1 MTISQVAHDHGL
13 FICCRQNI
21 GGILQKRAATSV
33 GNVGGTAPLSDLGG
47 ASFIFCLHPARTS
60 ERVSE
65 LCPGAPGGLI
75 YGLCLLLIRPRAYAD
90 VREHGVRPPGRA
102 AAV

>member
-1 MTISQVAHDHGL
+1 MTAVCS
-13 FICCRQNI
+13 FCCRRNI
-21 GGILQKRAATSV
+21 GGIRKRPATSV
-33 GNVGGTAPLSDLGG
+33 GNVGGTAPLSGLGG

-60 ERVSE
+60 ERISE

-75 YGLCLLLIRPRAYAD
+75 YGLCVLLIRPRAYA
-90 VREHGVRPPGRA
+90 VRLPGLA

>member
-1 MTISQVAHDHGL
+1 MTISRVARDHGL
-13 FICCRQNI
+13 FSYCRQNI
-21 GGILQKRAATSV
+21 GGNQKRAATSV

-47 ASFIFCLHPARTS
+47 ASFIFRLHLART
-60 ERVSE
+60 SE

-90 VREHGVRPPGRA
+90 VREHGVRTPGL
-102 AAV
+102 AVSV